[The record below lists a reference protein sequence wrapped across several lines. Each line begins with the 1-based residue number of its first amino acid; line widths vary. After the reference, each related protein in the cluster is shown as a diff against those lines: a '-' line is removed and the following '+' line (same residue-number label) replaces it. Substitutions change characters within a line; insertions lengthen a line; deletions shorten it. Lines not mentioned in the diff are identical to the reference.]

1 MSEERE
7 RDPSSPAPPPTGLDR
22 LNGAEGT
29 KCRGTGHRTCFQSDM
44 WLGVVTGAESG
55 LESEAHEKRFY
66 GPGTSS
72 QKLNSTDPRVWPRKQ
87 GGSGAELGRGTAGP
101 NRLPRPLP
109 GAELL
114 PGPRRARGR
123 VICLLGTHP
132 PPTMG
137 PPRGSQDGSVM
148 KGGGRTHKIYFGP
161 KEVRFKKEKVL
172 FY

>member
-1 MSEERE
+1 MCRRKEKATHHPPR
-7 RDPSSPAPPPTGLDR
+7 PPPTGLDR

-114 PGPRRARGR
+114 PGPRRARGVSSASSAHILHR
-123 VICLLGTHP
+123 PWALREARR
-132 PPTMG
+132 M
-137 PPRGSQDGSVM
+137 
-148 KGGGRTHKIYFGP
+148 
-161 KEVRFKKEKVL
+161 VR
-172 FY
+172 